1 MSQAK
6 GLIRSLK
13 QQRES
18 RIEEIKFAKQ
28 KKNVYTLKA
37 NSMDTFIKDREEKV
51 KKLNEEIKSAKAIII
66 EDGPSVD
73 IGKNIKPKVVD
84 EKK

>member
-13 QQRES
+13 SQRDS
-18 RIEEIKFAKQ
+18 RVSEITYAKQ
-28 KKNVYTLKA
+28 KKNEYTLKA
-37 NSMDTFIKDREEKV
+37 NSMNTFIKDREEKV
-51 KKLNEEIKSAKAIII
+51 KKLNEEIKSTKAIKI
-66 EDGPSVD
+66 EDGPPID
-73 IGKNIKPKVVD
+73 IGKNIKPKVVG